1 MDPDI
6 KITRIFKIALYVSVD
21 IWAETMENNVE
32 NTVWSNTLENSL
44 DTDSLPKI
52 QYTIDFFLFVFSKNV
67 GLENTSVGQSG
78 AGIEF
83 GLGDIILVSLVHVTA

>member
-1 MDPDI
+1 MI
-6 KITRIFKIALYVSVD
+6 QHLGKLIGYRFTAQ
-21 IWAETMENNVE
+21 
-32 NTVWSNTLENSL
+32 NTVQKLGQNH
-44 DTDSLPKI
+44 
-52 QYTIDFFLFVFSKNV
+52 YTIDFFLFVFSKNV

>member
-1 MDPDI
+1 MI
-6 KITRIFKIALYVSVD
+6 QHLGKLIGYRFTAQ
-21 IWAETMENNVE
+21 
-32 NTVWSNTLENSL
+32 NTV
-44 DTDSLPKI
+44 
-52 QYTIDFFLFVFSKNV
+52 QNV